1 VTAHISVYVVDDH
14 EMVRRGIRDLADEET
29 DIDVVGESATLRGSL
44 EDIGRLAPD
53 VALLDLR
60 LPDGDGVELCR
71 EIRSRYPDVKCL
83 MFTSYADEDALV
95 KSIMAGASGYLLKLG
110 EGDEVSAAIR
120 TVAGGGSLIDPAT
133 TQSVLHMLHR
143 TPAQSESKLSSQ
155 QERVLDLI
163 VEGLTN
169 REIAERLELAEKTV
183 KNYVSAILDKLH
195 VRSRTQAAVYGAR
208 HRRDRPS
215 DDPA

>member
-1 VTAHISVYVVDDH
+1 VTASISVYVVDDH
-14 EMVRRGIRDLADEET
+14 EMVRRGIRDLADEEP
-29 DIDVVGESATLRGSL
+29 DIEVVGESATVKGSL
-44 EDIGRLAPD
+44 EDIARLAPD

-71 EIRSRYPDVKCL
+71 EIRSRYPEVKCL
-83 MFTSYADEDALV
+83 MFTSYADVEALV
-95 KSIMAGASGYLLKLG
+95 KSIMAGAGGYLLKLG
-110 EGDEVSAAIR
+110 GGEEVSSAIR

-133 TQSVLHMLHR
+133 TQSVLQMLR
-143 TPAQSESKLSSQ
+143 RSPTQTEAKLSSQ

-183 KNYVSAILDKLH
+183 KNYVSAILDKLQ

-208 HRRDRPS
+208 LRREHPPDGS
-215 DDPA
+215 